1 MDKKFFKKITC
12 QSPDDLTYI
21 SALVSEGKIKST
33 DLKYLPKNKIFLFLI
48 ERLNKER
55 KENKK
60 KIKSIIK
67 FAYIVSMKL
76 KNFKFSNKEEIFEL
90 LAIDILK
97 KDQNYEIVL
106 LFSNNRFIT
115 LNAEV
120 IDIELTDQMIANDES
135 NKL

>member
-1 MDKKFFKKITC
+1 MDKQFLKKITC
-12 QSPDDLTYI
+12 QSPEDLPYI
-21 SALVSEGKIKST
+21 SALVSEGKIKSGE
-33 DLKYLPKNKIFLFLI
+33 LKYLPKNKIFLLLV
-48 ERLNKER
+48 EKKES
-55 KENKK
+55 K

-67 FAYIVSMKL
+67 FAYIISAKL

-90 LAIDILK
+90 LAIDLLK

-120 IDIELTDQMIANDES
+120 IDIELTDQLFLKNE
-135 NKL
+135 NN

>member
-1 MDKKFFKKITC
+1 MDKKFLKKITC

-55 KENKK
+55 KESKK

-67 FAYIVSMKL
+67 FAYIISMKL

>member
-55 KENKK
+55 KESKK

-67 FAYIVSMKL
+67 FAYIISMKL

-120 IDIELTDQMIANDES
+120 IDIELTDQMIANDKD
-135 NKL
+135 N